1 MMAWVSWGICITL
14 RVKHLGAVLL
24 CHFFE
29 FWHNCGL
36 AGLESRRHFDHHWP
50 LLFYLG
56 ALLLCEVFELGNQA
70 CLAWVHESSPIMN
83 VNSHSTR
90 LNMNMTLHV
99 RVEALD
105 FGYTVPWH
113 WAHYTAKTSVHYTQ
127 NLRTLYHKNMGKL
140 YPQENMLE
148 NTLKIWHLN
157 SLQALGNFHHV
168 ALTILLKRCLLG
180 AMFKPK
186 LSGHTWG
193 PSSLS
198 SWSAQDNTCQT
209 KALEEYLESH
219 RLTNI
224 NNSPSMSKHIAYL
237 RETRITKLICRYT
250 CKYRH
255 TKTICPRSYL
265 PHTIHESI
273 ELVWIYIYIYI
284 YIYLCIYI

>member
-83 VNSHSTR
+83 LNSHSTR

-99 RVEALD
+99 RAEALD

-148 NTLKIWHLN
+148 NMAPQQSAGAWQLSPCGLDN
-157 SLQALGNFHHV
+157 PAQAMSIGSHV
-168 ALTILLKRCLLG
+168 
-180 AMFKPK
+180 
-186 LSGHTWG
+186 
-193 PSSLS
+193 
-198 SWSAQDNTCQT
+198 
-209 KALEEYLESH
+209 
-219 RLTNI
+219 
-224 NNSPSMSKHIAYL
+224 
-237 RETRITKLICRYT
+237 
-250 CKYRH
+250 
-255 TKTICPRSYL
+255 
-265 PHTIHESI
+265 
-273 ELVWIYIYIYI
+273 
-284 YIYLCIYI
+284 